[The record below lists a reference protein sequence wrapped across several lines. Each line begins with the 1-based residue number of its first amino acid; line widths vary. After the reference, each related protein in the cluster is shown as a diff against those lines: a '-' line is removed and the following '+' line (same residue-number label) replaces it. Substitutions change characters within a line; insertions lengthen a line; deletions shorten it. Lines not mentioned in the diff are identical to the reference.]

1 MVIIKD
7 IDECASG
14 THDCHSDATCTN
26 TGGAFNC
33 TCKEGYN
40 GDGRQCAGTDAN
52 VVITILF
59 ELSSQFSKHVHK
71 INSSYLLSPL
81 RSLFEIRKRN
91 QHSRQL

>member
-1 MVIIKD
+1 MVVIKD

-26 TGGAFNC
+26 TVGAFNC
-33 TCKEGYN
+33 SCKEGYN

-59 ELSSQFSKHVHK
+59 GSKHVHK
-71 INSSYLLSPL
+71 INSSYFLSPL
-81 RSLFEIRKRN
+81 RSLFEIKKRN
-91 QHSRQL
+91 QHSRQLYDG